1 MSQRPRAPTRG
12 VSPAGASKV
21 NKGASASPT
30 RAAVSRGAAVR
41 GPSASGAQQSKTRLA
56 DKSRSYW
63 LHHRAS
69 LSSSVS
75 RLLSTPLQTLMTS
88 LVVAIALALPAT
100 LLLAL
105 SNFQQ
110 LGDSWDAN
118 PKLSVYIKIRAR
130 DNAIE
135 TLVKSLERR
144 ADVARVEYITAAQAL
159 LDFQQHSGFGDTLS
173 SLDANPLPA
182 TLVVSP
188 KAASMDP
195 ASLQKLARAIEEEG
209 IVEEVVYDMDWVR
222 RLRELMHL
230 GQTIVLALASLL
242 GLGVLLAIGNT
253 VRLAIENRREEIL
266 VSKLVG
272 GTNAFVRRPF
282 LYTGGCYGIF
292 GGALAAVIVVVA
304 YWAISGS
311 VARLAQL
318 YQSDFD
324 LAGLGFGGVL
334 LLLGLGAL
342 LGWLGAWLA
351 VARQLSKIEPS

>member
-12 VSPAGASKV
+12 VSTSSTAAKSAKGGATV
-21 NKGASASPT
+21 SP
-30 RAAVSRGAAVR
+30 R
-41 GPSASGAQQSKTRLA
+41 PSSGAKQTKTGVG

-63 LHHRAS
+63 LHHKAS
-69 LSSSVS
+69 LGSSVS
-75 RLLSTPLQTLMTS
+75 RLLTTPLQTLMTS

-105 SNFQQ
+105 NNFQQ

-130 DNAIE
+130 ETAIE
-135 TLVKSLERR
+135 NLVASIEKR
-144 ADVARVEYITAAQAL
+144 ADVARVEYFTAEQAL
-159 LDFQQHSGFGDTLS
+159 LDFQRHSGFGDTLS
-173 SLDANPLPA
+173 SLDDNPLPA

-188 KAASMDP
+188 KASSMEP
-195 ASLQKLARAIEEEG
+195 KQLEALAEAIGKEP

-222 RLRELMHL
+222 RLRELMRL
-230 GQTIVLALASLL
+230 GETIVLALASLL

-282 LYTGGCYGIF
+282 LYTGGCYGVF
-292 GGALAAVIVVVA
+292 GGVLAAFIVVIA
-304 YWAISGS
+304 YWAVSGS
-311 VARLAQL
+311 VARLAML
-318 YQSDFD
+318 YQSDFK
-324 LAGLGFGGVL
+324 LVGLGVSGFAL
-334 LLLGLGAL
+334 LVGLGAL